1 MPRERIFKVKCSHT
15 RCPPVTARVVTCLP
29 SLAVHLIPVSVAKNG
44 VSSKSRKR
52 IMPDPVTEPP
62 GMDPLYEAL
71 LYCNIPS
78 VAERSM
84 EGRPA
89 CAAQPGTLWGLV
101 LQTAQPGGEE
111 RPGLVWAQ
119 CLQLPLGCALE

>member
-1 MPRERIFKVKCSHT
+1 M
-15 RCPPVTARVVTCLP
+15 TACAVTCLP
-29 SLAVHLIPVSVAKNG
+29 FLAVHLIPVSVAKNG

-62 GMDPLYEAL
+62 GTDPVYEAL

-89 CAAQPGTLWGLV
+89 CAARLGACTD
-101 LQTAQPGGEE
+101 T
-111 RPGLVWAQ
+111 
-119 CLQLPLGCALE
+119 PLGTGSSHSTAWW

>member
-1 MPRERIFKVKCSHT
+1 MQPRSV
-15 RCPPVTARVVTCLP
+15 PPVTACVVTCLP

-44 VSSKSRKR
+44 ASSKSRKR

-89 CAAQPGTLWGLV
+89 CAAQPGTWTDTRLGTGSSNS
-101 LQTAQPGGEE
+101 TA
-111 RPGLVWAQ
+111 WW
-119 CLQLPLGCALE
+119 

>member
-1 MPRERIFKVKCSHT
+1 MHARR
-15 RCPPVTARVVTCLP
+15 PPVTACAVTRLT

-44 VSSKSRKR
+44 ASSKSRKR

-62 GMDPLYEAL
+62 GMDPVYEAL

-89 CAAQPGTLWGLV
+89 RPAQRGTW
-101 LQTAQPGGEE
+101 TDT
-111 RPGLVWAQ
+111 
-119 CLQLPLGCALE
+119 PLESGSSRSSAWW

>member
-1 MPRERIFKVKCSHT
+1 MLAVAFS
-15 RCPPVTARVVTCLP
+15 PPWATAADAASAL
-29 SLAVHLIPVSVAKNG
+29 SKSSFLAVHLIPVSTTKNG
-44 VSSKSRKR
+44 GSSKSRKR

-62 GMDPLYEAL
+62 TVDPVYEAL

-89 CAAQPGTLWGLV
+89 VEA
-101 LQTAQPGGEE
+101 
-111 RPGLVWAQ
+111 WASV
-119 CLQLPLGCALE
+119 PK

>member
-1 MPRERIFKVKCSHT
+1 M
-15 RCPPVTARVVTCLP
+15 TACVVTCLAF
-29 SLAVHLIPVSVAKNG
+29 LAVHLIPVSTAKNG

-62 GMDPLYEAL
+62 GTDPVYEAL

-89 CAAQPGTLWGLV
+89 RPPDLV
-101 LQTAQPGGEE
+101 PRRTPSGDWFSKQHST
-111 RPGLVWAQ
+111 V
-119 CLQLPLGCALE
+119 